1 MNQVTPELF
10 KRFPKLE
17 NFATADLQEIEKYI
31 FSTGFY
37 KNKAKSIQGFA
48 RKILEAHSGK
58 IPSTM
63 AELIQLPGVGRKT
76 ANVVLNELFGVS
88 EGVVVDTHVRRISR
102 RLGLTKSLDPVK
114 IEKDLMESLPKDIW
128 MEFSL
133 YLIFLGRE
141 FCKAREIYCDKCPL
155 NKICP
160 SSKTGVEK

>member
-1 MNQVTPELF
+1 
-10 KRFPKLE
+10 
-17 NFATADLQEIEKYI
+17 LQEIEKYI

-48 RKILEAHSGK
+48 RKILEFHSGK
-58 IPSTM
+58 IPPTM
-63 AELIQLPGVGRKT
+63 DELIQLPGVGRKT
-76 ANVVLNELFGVS
+76 ANVVLNELFGIS
-88 EGVVVDTHVRRISR
+88 EGVVVDTHVKRISR
-102 RLGLTKSLDPVK
+102 RLGLTDSSVPVK

-141 FCKAREIYCDKCPL
+141 FCKAGEIYCDKCPL